1 MDERI
6 YMVSADDEAG
16 DHHVFMTNDR
26 ERALAAY
33 QRLAQ
38 QHGAVM
44 TNGAV
49 AEALQRGRL
58 DEE

>member
-6 YMVSADDEAG
+6 YMVGAEDEAG

-33 QRLAQ
+33 RRLHQ
-38 QHGAVM
+38 QYGAAM
-44 TNGAV
+44 TNDAL
-49 AEALQRGRL
+49 AEALRAGPSGG
-58 DEE
+58 